1 MKKLLR
7 IALISATSLGLVL
20 AGAPGAAA
28 ATTSFDVTRLSAPN
42 IVVKDDNCQRTTVTM
57 AHTKRGIGY
66 WDVDTD
72 VRRAGSLKTSASI
85 YSGGNTRTN
94 RVLICP
100 DIDGLGRYTLGPS
113 DINADARNWQD
124 RDVVRTDKTT
134 GNFYVRAH
142 AKGSVSSSRS
152 GSRVTLNIA
161 AQRYSPTNYGY
172 RNYSPKATVQVQTAT
187 GWRTVSTVSLVNGR
201 ANVVLNQKSSRTY
214 RVVVPATNT
223 TTGFT
228 RTVTR

>member
-28 ATTSFDVTRLSAPN
+28 ATTSFDVTRVSAPD
-42 IVVKDDNCQRTTVTM
+42 IVVKDGNCQRTTVTM
-57 AHTKRGIGY
+57 AHTKRGIGT
-66 WDVDTD
+66 WSVETD
-72 VRRAGSLKTSASI
+72 VRRAGSLKTSAFY

-100 DIDGLGRYTLGPS
+100 SIDGLGRYTLGPS
-113 DINADARNWQD
+113 DVDAFAKNWRD
-124 RDVVRTDKTT
+124 RDVIRTDRTA
-134 GNFYVRAH
+134 GSFYVRAH
-142 AKGSVSSSRS
+142 SKGSVSSSRS
-152 GSRVTLNIA
+152 GGRVTLNVS
-161 AQRYSPTNYGY
+161 AQRYSTNAYAY
-172 RNYSPKATVQVQTAT
+172 RNYSPKATVQVQTAS